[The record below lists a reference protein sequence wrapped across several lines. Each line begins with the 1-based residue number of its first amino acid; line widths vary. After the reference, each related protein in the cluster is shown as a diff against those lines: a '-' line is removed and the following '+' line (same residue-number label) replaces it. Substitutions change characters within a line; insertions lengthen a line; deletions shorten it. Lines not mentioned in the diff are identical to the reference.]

1 MRLWLSMTLF
11 DGLRRQIQTTVR
23 LRGSAGTTP
32 QVHRL
37 LTQEEQLQETTDPPE
52 EGVLEE
58 ASSPEVVEAAA
69 DLEAEASE
77 VLEVAAAVEDSGA
90 LVDLEAE
97 ASEVLVEEAEASEAL
112 EALEVV
118 AAAAP
123 EEVAE
128 VLVPEVV
135 AAVVAEAVMEE
146 TSFDCSAQEFQAGY
160 YADVEAR
167 CQVFHI
173 CQADGRRD
181 AFLCPVGTIFNQKYF
196 VCDWWQNVQCDQ
208 SPSYYNLN
216 GDLYK
221 PGPSWSP
228 HGGAPPQQPSYE
240 QQPDYGRPEP
250 PQPQPAPP
258 AGGDYDQDDYDAP
271 PARGYGGGGRRR
283 GRLASASNWQ
293 AVYYYDQDQEQEQ
306 AYAPE
311 QQQQVEPEQHK

>member
-11 DGLRRQIQTTVR
+11 GERTSAAVQTTVR

-58 ASSPEVVEAAA
+58 ASSPEAVEAAA

-77 VLEVAAAVEDSGA
+77 VLEAAAAAEEREAPAGLEAEDSGA
-90 LVDLEAE
+90 
-97 ASEVLVEEAEASEAL
+97 LVEEAEASEAL
-112 EALEVV
+112 GVV

-128 VLVPEVV
+128 VLVPEVL

-228 HGGAPPQQPSYE
+228 GGGAPPEQPYYE
-240 QQPDYGRPEP
+240 QQP
-250 PQPQPAPP
+250 
-258 AGGDYDQDDYDAP
+258 
-271 PARGYGGGGRRR
+271 
-283 GRLASASNWQ
+283 
-293 AVYYYDQDQEQEQ
+293 
-306 AYAPE
+306 
-311 QQQQVEPEQHK
+311 